1 MVMFIV
7 QETDS
12 HWFETKESLELEV
25 SDAKIVAPQK
35 TAEASR
41 FLSKIEETQGTMK
54 ETNIMINVLLTTNE
68 TMKLEIERL
77 KKERDSLTG
86 KYQQYENLEKQFA
99 LDLAET
105 RSMVLEMDEVEHGEP
120 QWINCDIRTFRMDI
134 LGQFGVI
141 MADPPWDIH
150 MELPYGTMADDEMRS
165 LSVPIL
171 RTDGLIFLGHWTRYG
186 A

>member
-86 KYQQYENLEKQFA
+86 K
-99 LDLAET
+99 
-105 RSMVLEMDEVEHGEP
+105 V
-120 QWINCDIRTFRMDI
+120 
-134 LGQFGVI
+134 
-141 MADPPWDIH
+141 
-150 MELPYGTMADDEMRS
+150 
-165 LSVPIL
+165 
-171 RTDGLIFLGHWTRYG
+171 
-186 A
+186 